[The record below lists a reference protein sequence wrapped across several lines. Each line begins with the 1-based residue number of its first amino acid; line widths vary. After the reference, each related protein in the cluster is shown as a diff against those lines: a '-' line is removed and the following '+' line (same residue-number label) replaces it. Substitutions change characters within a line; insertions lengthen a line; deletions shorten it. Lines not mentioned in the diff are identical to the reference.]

1 MLIVYT
7 HNLTPRVR
15 YVFKQIFTQ
24 ILGIEITFTTDK
36 ISFLNSRFPK
46 ISYTHSPIK
55 NELFFQSH
63 SILFEKG
70 VIEREINV
78 TKFNNLVCFFFG

>member
-36 ISFLNSRFPK
+36 ISFF
-46 ISYTHSPIK
+46 
-55 NELFFQSH
+55 
-63 SILFEKG
+63 
-70 VIEREINV
+70 
-78 TKFNNLVCFFFG
+78 